1 MIRSIPAN
9 SSVDH
14 LSLDNF
20 MAYLQSTGWRRVEY
34 HDDHTIVF
42 VYDTDEGEPPFVVAL
57 PANEQF
63 SNFTHRIAVA
73 VRRLADVEEIS
84 PEDVIRKIESV
95 GQDVIHLHLSLPHN
109 DLPSLEITSR
119 FLQGVRNLVVYGAC
133 MEREVRRYFE
143 QPFRVGREQARHF
156 QFAHTFRG
164 SFGFTI
170 ESRIDGIQQLALWG
184 GQNRPPV
191 QRRVLERI
199 TRGFLFAKNA
209 QQRHSAEEISQ
220 HFKQG
225 LNANM
230 CKAIVDMLEE
240 IQDAQ
245 LVYSVRWSAHL
256 RPSSDVSQI
265 TPILLDRETSYYLR
279 EAAEYLERTADAD
292 LEGDRTVE
300 GPITN
305 LHSEDQT
312 ARVVTV
318 SSEGFGKVS
327 FALESKEYAVAC
339 DAHRDGRTVI
349 VKGQLV
355 RQGRRGP
362 LTLLRPCNFHLM
374 QENQ

>member
-20 MAYLQSTGWRRVEY
+20 MAYLQSTGWRRVKY
-34 HDDHTIVF
+34 HDDRTIVF
-42 VYDTDEGEPPFVVAL
+42 VCDTDEGEPPFLVAL

-63 SNFTHRIAVA
+63 SDFTSGIAVA

-95 GQDVIHLHLSLPHN
+95 GQDVIYLHLSLPHN

-119 FLQGVRNLVVYGAC
+119 FLQGLRNLVVYGAC

-143 QPFRVGREQARHF
+143 QPFRVGKEQAQHF

-170 ESRIDGIQQLALWG
+170 ESQIDGIQQLALWG

-199 TRGFLFAKNA
+199 TRGILFAKNA
-209 QQRHSAEEISQ
+209 QQRHNSEEISQ

-240 IQDAQ
+240 IQDSQVA
-245 LVYSVRWSAHL
+245 YSVRWSPRL
-256 RPSSDVSQI
+256 PPSSDVSQI
-265 TPILLDRETSYYLR
+265 TSILLDREASYYLR
-279 EAAEYLERTADAD
+279 EAAEYLERTADDD
-292 LEGDRTVE
+292 LEGDKTVE
-300 GPITN
+300 GLIIN

-318 SSEGFGKVS
+318 LAEGFGKVS
-327 FALESKEYAVAC
+327 FALEPKEYAIAC
-339 DAHRDGRTVI
+339 NAHRDGYTVSA
-349 VKGQLV
+349 KGQLG
-355 RQGRRGP
+355 RQGRRGT
-362 LTLLRPCNFHLM
+362 LTLLNPRNFQM
-374 QENQ
+374 NAR